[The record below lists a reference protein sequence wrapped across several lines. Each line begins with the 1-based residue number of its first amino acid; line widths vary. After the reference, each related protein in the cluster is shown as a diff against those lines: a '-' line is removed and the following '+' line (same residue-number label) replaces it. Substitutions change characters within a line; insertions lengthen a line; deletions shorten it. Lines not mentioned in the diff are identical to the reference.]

1 MRKPILLLILIII
14 YFNSNAQDNA
24 DKHPIERKFQNCIEK
39 NGTTIGMIECT
50 EIATKSWDNEMNSKY
65 KKLIQILRPQ
75 EIERL
80 KQSQRNWILFR
91 DSELSFSNLFLSSF
105 DGTESSLN
113 VVGKK
118 MTLTQNRALE
128 IIFFLTEASNR

>member
-1 MRKPILLLILIII
+1 MKKYILLLFFINF

-50 EIATKSWDNEMNSKY
+50 EIATKNWDNEMNTKY
-65 KKLIQILRPQ
+65 KQLIQILRPQ
-75 EIERL
+75 EIEKL
-80 KQSQRNWILFR
+80 KLSQRNWISFR

-105 DGTESSLN
+105 DGTESGLN
-113 VVGKK
+113 AVSKK

-128 IIFFLTEASNR
+128 IIFFYSEASNR